1 MSPDDAAVYPRLLS
15 PFRIGSVGLRNRFV
29 FQPHFTAL
37 TGSDGLP
44 NDDLRAYFVERA
56 MGGVSLIIDGHM
68 AVMAEGQ
75 MAPQFI
81 RSWESRVGPLY
92 RRITDEVH
100 ANGARI
106 FGQVTHAGHTSLTEP
121 PPVLWAPTQMPEPSS
136 RHTTRAMDDRDIRL
150 TIQRFGMASRNLVDA
165 GIDGIEIKVAH
176 DGLLRSFA
184 SPFFNLRTD
193 SWGGSFEKRMRFP
206 LEVAA
211 AIRDAIGPD
220 RPIGVRLC
228 LDEYTPFG
236 YSLDHGLRMA
246 EAFEAT
252 GLVDYFNCDAGTF
265 SSFWMEIPPAA
276 VPQGYFRPLN
286 QALKRAT
293 SLPVVAF
300 GRIKDPVM
308 AEEMLE
314 LGEADLIGMAR
325 ALIADAD
332 LPNKLAEG
340 RADEVRG
347 CTGCNDGCIY
357 QVMQVKAIRC
367 VVSPG
372 AGQEREYS
380 DRVLLQARQPK
391 SVVVVGGGPAGLKAA
406 EIAARRGHRVTLMER
421 ESVLGGLVRIAQRQ
435 PLHEE
440 IGETTTYLEGALQ
453 RLGVDVRLGVA
464 ADVDGILGL
473 HPDVVLIA
481 TGSHPDLPP
490 GRRAARLHLVD
501 GALAQERGLRVPNS
515 LPGLE
520 RPNVLSTDEV
530 LGGVDLPGT
539 RALVID
545 AHGHWEAAGTAEFLA
560 DLGIDVEI
568 VTSRAEVGFG
578 LEPTNRV
585 MFHQRARDKGIR
597 LTPNTRVLAIEDEG
611 AAAVDLLSGAE
622 RTITGFDFV
631 VPVYPRASNDDL
643 YFRLIEHLGDES
655 VVTVERIGDASAP
668 RMLQSVILEAQ
679 QVAMGV

>member
-1 MSPDDAAVYPRLLS
+1 MNATGPAAYPRLLS
-15 PFRIGSVGLRNRFV
+15 PFRLGSVELRNRLV

-44 NDDLRAYFVERA
+44 NDALRAYFVERA

-81 RSWESRVGPLY
+81 RAWESRIGPLY

-150 TIQRFGMASRNLVDA
+150 TIKRFGVASRNLVDA
-165 GIDGIEIKVAH
+165 GMDGIEVKVAH

-206 LEVAA
+206 LEVVA
-211 AIRDAIGPD
+211 AIREAIGPD
-220 RPIGVRLC
+220 YPIGVRLC
-228 LDEYTPFG
+228 LDEYTAFG
-236 YSLDHGLRMA
+236 YGLDHGLRMA
-246 EAFEAT
+246 EAFEST

-286 QALKRAT
+286 QALKRT
-293 SLPVVAF
+293 SSLPVIAF

-308 AEEMLE
+308 AEQMLE

-325 ALIADAD
+325 ALIADPD
-332 LPNKLAEG
+332 LPNKLAVG

-357 QVMQVKAIRC
+357 QVMQVKPIRC

-380 DRVLLQARQPK
+380 DRVLLQTRQPK
-391 SVVVVGGGPAGLKAA
+391 AVVVVGGGPAGLKAA

-421 ESVLGGLVRIAQRQ
+421 EPVLGGLVRIARRQ
-435 PLHEE
+435 PWHEE

-453 RLGVDVRLGVA
+453 RLRVDVRRGVV

-490 GRRAARLHLVD
+490 GRRAARLRLVD
-501 GALAQERGLRVPNS
+501 GALAQERGLRVTNS

-520 RPNVLSTDEV
+520 RANVLSTDEV
-530 LGGVDLPGT
+530 LDGVELPGT

-611 AAAVDLLSGAE
+611 VAVVDLLSGKE
-622 RTITGFDFV
+622 RMITGFDLV

-643 YFRLIEHLGDES
+643 YFRLIEQLGDDS
-655 VVTVERIGDASAP
+655 AVIVERIGDASAP

-679 QVAMGV
+679 QVAMSI